1 MKYFQK
7 AIGNISIHAY
17 LRISLYKYFCVRNA
31 CLIELITLLK
41 DTSYASLKP
50 QASSLK
56 PQASSLKPQAS
67 SYTYKRI
74 YIKKNQALL
83 KKKKF
88 CKQF

>member
-17 LRISLYKYFCVRNA
+17 LKISLYKYFCVRNA

-56 PQASSLKPQAS
+56 PQASS
-67 SYTYKRI
+67 YTYKRI